1 MRKVECFKI
10 RICTAKTPFHSI
22 GQNVIKEILCTHN
35 LCVNEP
41 TTIVADPFL
50 FVKDDTLFLFYE
62 DKKMYHNGVISMTKT
77 TDLEHWTKP
86 VVVLKESCHL
96 SYPWVFEHEGHI
108 YMIPETCGL
117 KEIRLYKANDS
128 LTDFKYVK
136 TILKDEFDREN
147 GFSFSD
153 TSILKKEDIYYL
165 MTTVNDNGT
174 NVLKL
179 YISES
184 LDGGYTEHRCT
195 PICIGNKYGRNAG
208 CLFEHEG
215 KLLRVAQDCVK
226 RYGDNVHL
234 IEVKTMNKVEYK
246 EQPIRDFII
255 PTNTPFYKEGGHQF
269 NFVKFNGKYVIAT
282 DAKEYRYY
290 VLNRILHKL
299 GVYK

>member
-41 TTIVADPFL
+41 ITIVADPFL

-62 DKKMYHNGVISMTKT
+62 DKKMYHNGVISMIST
-77 TDLEHWTKP
+77 TDLVSWTEP
-86 VVVLKESCHL
+86 VTVLRETCHL
-96 SYPWVFEHEGHI
+96 SYPWVFLENNEV

-184 LDGGYTEHRCT
+184 LDGGYTEHPCS

-208 CLFEHEG
+208 SLFEYEG
-215 KLLRVAQDCVK
+215 KLLREAQDCVE

-269 NFVKFNGKYVIAT
+269 NLVKFKGKYVIAT
-282 DAKEYRYY
+282 DAKEYHYY
-290 VLNRILHKL
+290 ILNRILHKL